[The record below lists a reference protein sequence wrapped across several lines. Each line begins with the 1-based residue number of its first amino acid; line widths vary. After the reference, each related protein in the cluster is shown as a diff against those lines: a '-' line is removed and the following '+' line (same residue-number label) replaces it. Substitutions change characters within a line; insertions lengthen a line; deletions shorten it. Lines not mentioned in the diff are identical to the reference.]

1 MARDSNREARDSNR
15 GELVCLGSSF
25 ATGHV
30 DLARSEATS
39 SPDRVSFVSARARYW
54 GPGVPVRAWSGGPTE
69 ALCAFGSPTKTFQTA
84 TRIESASWAKS
95 PRRSG

>member
-1 MARDSNREARDSNR
+1 MAIDTRDSNR
-15 GELVCLGSSF
+15 GELVCLGWSF
-25 ATGHV
+25 PMGHAA
-30 DLARSEATS
+30 LARSEATS
-39 SPDRVSFVSARARYW
+39 RPDRVSSVSARARYW

-69 ALCAFGSPTKTFQTA
+69 ALCAFGSPTKTFQIA